1 MTQMETAPQRA
12 REILLVEDSLTDIKM
27 LFLALNK
34 SGRKKNIATSADG
47 EQAMAFLDG
56 RTEGAR
62 PDLII
67 LDLNLPKKD
76 GWQVLAECK
85 SDPRLR
91 CIPIVVFTT
100 SGSQRDVDRCY
111 ALGANSYVTKPF
123 DLDAFQDAVGMIEDF
138 WLGLSAPWVQG

>member
-1 MTQMETAPQRA
+1 MMETTAPQRTK
-12 REILLVEDSLTDIKM
+12 EILLVEDSPDDMKM
-27 LFLALNK
+27 VLLALNK
-34 SGRKKNIATSADG
+34 SDRKKNIATSMDG
-47 EQAMAFLDG
+47 DQAMAFLGSREDG
-56 RTEGAR
+56 SR

-85 SDPRLR
+85 SDAQLK

-100 SGSQRDVDRCY
+100 SESQSDVDRCY

-123 DLDAFQDAVGMIEDF
+123 DLDAFQEAVGMIEDF

>member
-1 MTQMETAPQRA
+1 MEPKVTQRA
-12 REILLVEDSLTDIKM
+12 REILLVDDSPNDAKM
-27 LFLALNK
+27 VLLALGK
-34 SGRKKNIATSADG
+34 SGRKKNITTSLDGEDAMRLLGGLADG
-47 EQAMAFLDG
+47 SK
-56 RTEGAR
+56 

-85 SDPRLR
+85 SDPLLK

-100 SGSQRDVDRCY
+100 SESQKDVDRCY
-111 ALGANSYVTKPF
+111 ALGVNSFVTKPF
-123 DLDAFQDAVGMIEDF
+123 DLDAFENAVGTIEDF